1 MSGASIRFRSLERSD
16 YSLLAGWFSEP
27 DVERWWNADASV
39 EGIEAKYG
47 PRIDGIDAA
56 TTMWIIEIGDHAG
69 GLAQHYGH
77 VDHPAH
83 DAAVGIERAVGID
96 FLLSQGF
103 SGRGRGPEVLMR
115 FADLAL
121 ELTPDACSCAA
132 TPTQDNRRSWRALE
146 KAGFEQRGICQLPDE
161 PPAFTNVR
169 DRSR

>member
-77 VDHPAH
+77 CLGSGAAH
-83 DAAVGIERAVGID
+83 WNQFTAQRFGDGQRLGCGAGAADYQAR
-96 FLLSQGF
+96 F
-103 SGRGRGPEVLMR
+103 S
-115 FADLAL
+115 
-121 ELTPDACSCAA
+121 
-132 TPTQDNRRSWRALE
+132 
-146 KAGFEQRGICQLPDE
+146 
-161 PPAFTNVR
+161 
-169 DRSR
+169 